1 MKRFWSTASVGW
13 RDGLGHVILL
23 DGKPVHIPSG
33 SLLAVPG
40 PALAAAIAAE
50 WQAAGGEPGGA
61 WRPTDTP
68 LTQLAATALDRIAPD
83 PLPTVDAL
91 AAYGETDLLCYR
103 ATAPVALIEREARE
117 WQPWLD
123 WAASA
128 LDAPLRVT
136 AGIGFVAQDPD
147 ALAALRR
154 VVAAADAWTL
164 AGLGVAVPALG
175 SLVLGL
181 ALAAQRLDPAEAHRI
196 ATLDARFQAEI
207 WGIDEEA
214 AAHDRAVAADVE
226 LADRFIRLTRADA
239 TP

>member
-1 MKRFWSTASVGW
+1 MKRFWTTASVER
-13 RDGLGHVILL
+13 RDGLGHVVLL
-23 DGKPVHIPSG
+23 DGKPVHIPGG

-40 PALAAAIAAE
+40 PALAGAIAEE
-50 WQAAGGEPGGA
+50 WQEAGGDMDGA
-61 WRPTDTP
+61 WGPTDTP
-68 LTQLAATALDRIAPD
+68 LTQLAGTAIHRIAPD
-83 PLPTVDAL
+83 PAPTVDAL
-91 AAYGETDLLCYR
+91 AAYGEADLLCYR
-103 ATAPVALIEREARE
+103 ATHPAPLIARQARE

-136 AGIGFVAQDPD
+136 AGIGFVKQDPA
-147 ALAALRR
+147 ALASLRR

-181 ALAAQRLDPAEAHRI
+181 ALAAQRLDPAEAHSL
-196 ATLDARFQAEI
+196 ATLDARFQAEA
-207 WGIDEEA
+207 WGVDEEA
-214 AAHDRAVAADVE
+214 AARDRAVAADVA
-226 LADRFIRLTRADA
+226 LADRFMRLARADA